1 MTNKNNVLIIS
12 SQPQVVDWLYKV
24 FDSSRKIHTNFFIEN
39 TASTR
44 ESGISIASEIRPGII
59 FFFEK
64 TAGVLSISETL
75 YRLRLTGARV
85 IYISDQRNVGDLVLE
100 AVVGYGVYDIILQP
114 EITQNDIEK
123 IMFNPQEF
131 KDVAILHRIVEIA
144 DNSTGKKSFK
154 IPELD
159 VLRSFSNKLDE
170 NYLMD
175 PSEKI
180 VANISKKI
188 DNQNDKE
195 TLSGRL
201 FRRKKDKPQEIK
213 TQSTNITPKQRN
225 HKNGLGDIDFE
236 M

>member
-44 ESGISIASEIRPGII
+44 ESGISIASEIKPGII

-64 TAGVLSISETL
+64 TAGVLSISE
-75 YRLRLTGARV
+75 
-85 IYISDQRNVGDLVLE
+85 
-100 AVVGYGVYDIILQP
+100 IILQP

-213 TQSTNITPKQRN
+213 TQSNNITPKQKN
-225 HKNGLGDIDFE
+225 YKNGLGDIEFE